1 LSESTTTGERRPNEP
16 ADRTVLAWTRTSFAF
31 LGNGALLM
39 IRNLHGPVG
48 PAAFIPALL
57 AAAVALGTY
66 LIALRRQNTLQQ
78 RPIPARI
85 TPRRSVYTIG
95 TAVLVL
101 IIVTTIA
108 QLI

>member
-1 LSESTTTGERRPNEP
+1 LSDSTTGHPRANEP
-16 ADRTVLAWTRTSFAF
+16 ADRTVLAWTRTSLAF
-31 LGNGALLM
+31 LANGALLM

-78 RPIPARI
+78 HPIPTRI

-101 IIVTTIA
+101 IVVTTLA

>member
-1 LSESTTTGERRPNEP
+1 LNEP
-16 ADRTVLAWTRTSFAF
+16 ADRTALAWTRTSFAF

-48 PAAFIPALL
+48 PWQLIPAFL

-66 LIALRRQNTLQQ
+66 VIALRRQRTLQ
-78 RPIPARI
+78 RHPLPARI
-85 TPRRSVYTIG
+85 TPRRQVYVIG
-95 TAVLVL
+95 TAALVLV
-101 IIVTTIA
+101 VATTLG